1 MADDDVWFVFTDSCL
16 KRKSKNGFLGWK
28 TKSGKE
34 NMGLLVFF
42 VTHKQGYLQKVNE
55 IIKMLF

>member
-1 MADDDVWFVFTDSCL
+1 MADDDVLFVFTDSGL
-16 KRKSKNGFLGWK
+16 KRKSKNDFLGWK

-42 VTHKQGYLQKVNE
+42 VTHKQGCLQKWM
-55 IIKMLF
+55 K